1 MKYALSNEMFV
12 QISSTKY
19 YKTPVKGMWKNKNRL
34 LFDYKYCISGKT
46 GYTKKAKRTLVTAS
60 KKNDTTLICVTFN
73 YGDDFFFHKQKYE
86 SYFSSYRYVLFLKK
100 GINNLIDINIESNE
114 DIGMFVPIK
123 EVGIKKYIVYKDEG
137 YIRIYYLSK
146 EGRIIK
152 EKIAKNIKIISPS

>member
-1 MKYALSNEMFV
+1 MKQNSY
-12 QISSTKY
+12 
-19 YKTPVKGMWKNKNRL
+19 RL
-34 LFDYKYCISGKT
+34 L
-46 GYTKKAKRTLVTAS
+46 RLV
-60 KKNDTTLICVTFN
+60 
-73 YGDDFFFHKQKYE
+73 
-86 SYFSSYRYVLFLKK
+86 
-100 GINNLIDINIESNE
+100 NNLIDINIESDE